1 MISYIINEV
10 IDILIFLG
18 VLVTSWHI
26 LNMIPPDEPGCQYSI
41 GQKVKHGV
49 LIVSGLG
56 IWFLL
61 PTLMNSINY

>member
-10 IDILIFLG
+10 INILILLG
-18 VLVTSWHI
+18 VLVASWHI
-26 LNMIPPDEPGCQYSI
+26 LKMLPTDDELKQYSI
-41 GQKVKHGV
+41 GEKVKHLV

-61 PTLMNSINY
+61 PTLANSINY

>member
-10 IDILIFLG
+10 IDILILLG
-18 VLVTSWHI
+18 VLVASWRI
-26 LNMIPPDEPGCQYSI
+26 INMIPPDEPGCQYSI
-41 GQKVKHGV
+41 GEKVKHLV

-61 PTLMNSINY
+61 PTLADSINY